1 VIDTIIEISTY
12 IFIAILLGLVFG
24 WLITSLLLKEKYEN
38 DLQRL
43 SKQRATSSTSDK
55 ESIENQSE
63 LGVKQTTQTA
73 QVNAPK
79 ETLEECQ
86 KRLHG
91 KDELIASLT
100 TKLSHAEEKQREIE
114 KRYEEEID
122 AFMFE
127 RIDITQK
134 YKALLEKFNA
144 LKAKQ
149 EGVKEGRSWFSK
161 LFASSSAS

>member
-12 IFIAILLGLVFG
+12 IFIAILLGLIFG
-24 WLITSLLLKEKYEN
+24 WLITSLLLKEKYEKELN
-38 DLQRL
+38 RRSKEMDMQKEINKEVAEENKALSLQ
-43 SKQRATSSTSDK
+43 QH
-55 ESIENQSE
+55 
-63 LGVKQTTQTA
+63 TQTEEA
-73 QVNAPK
+73 EESK
-79 ETLEECQ
+79 GTLDECQ
-86 KRLHG
+86 KRLQG

-134 YKALLEKFNA
+134 YKALLEEFKA
-144 LKAKQ
+144 LKENQ
-149 EGVKEGRSWFSK
+149 EDFKEKKSWFSRI
-161 LFASSSAS
+161 FSS